1 MRTRIKICGITRPD
15 DALAASRLGADAIG
29 LVFYEPSSR
38 AVTPAQARAI
48 VAALPPFVNAV
59 ALFLDAGPE
68 LVEEVLATVPVGMLQ
83 FHGREAPAFCQRFGL
98 PYLKAVPMGSE
109 ADTLAYARHYPNAAG
124 FLFDS
129 HEAGQAGGSG
139 NAFDWARVPAG
150 IGAPLV
156 LAGGLTPGN
165 VAEAMRAVRPYAV
178 DVSSS
183 VESAPGLKD
192 PERMAAFIEEVHRVQ
207 TD

>member
-1 MRTRIKICGITRPD
+1 MRTRIKICGITRPE
-15 DALAASRLGADAIG
+15 DALAAARLGADAIG
-29 LVFYEPSSR
+29 LVFYQPSPR
-38 AVTPAQARAI
+38 AVTPAQAREI
-48 VAALPPFVNAV
+48 VTALPPFVTAV

-83 FHGREAPAFCQRFGL
+83 FHGRESPAFCRHFGR

-109 ADTLAYARHYPNAAG
+109 ADTMAYARRYPDAAG
-124 FLFDS
+124 FLLDS

-139 NAFDWARVPAG
+139 HAFDWARVPAG
-150 IGAPLV
+150 LGAPLI
-156 LAGGLTPGN
+156 LAGGLAAGN
-165 VAEAMRAVRPYAV
+165 VAEAVRAVRPYAV

-183 VESAPGLKD
+183 VESVPGVKD
-192 PERMAAFIEEVHRVQ
+192 PGRMAAFIDEVHRVE